1 MNPYC
6 GYQDPYGCG
15 IGGFK
20 RIDFE
25 RGGIVRYD
33 FLPTDIFRKYDM
45 HLVFTGVTRNSKN
58 VLRKVTDNIH
68 KAKPLLKT
76 ADRAY
81 KALIRE
87 DHDEFLDLMNKS
99 WQQKKETTSVVTEN
113 QVIKDMDTELE
124 NNESV
129 RAHRLCGAGNGGF
142 FLTFSEKDTLNIPY
156 ESVKINV
163 TPSGVSGII
172 V

>member
-1 MNPYC
+1 M
-6 GYQDPYGCG
+6 
-15 IGGFK
+15 
-20 RIDFE
+20 
-25 RGGIVRYD
+25 
-33 FLPTDIFRKYDM
+33 
-45 HLVFTGVTRNSKN
+45 
-58 VLRKVTDNIH
+58 
-68 KAKPLLKT
+68 
-76 ADRAY
+76 
-81 KALIRE
+81 
-87 DHDEFLDLMNKS
+87 
-99 WQQKKETTSVVTEN
+99 VTEN

-129 RAHRLCGAGNGGF
+129 RAYRLCGAGNGGF